1 MSGMRQLHRFL
12 PCVAERARSFRHD
25 RSAHFDGAGS
35 ARFGRLRTVLLLCPG
50 VPQVDTE
57 IKDYIVDD
65 YVAEVIPQSKKLQTF
80 LDHYLLIPAALLIGI
95 VLGLFIA
102 R

>member
-1 MSGMRQLHRFL
+1 MTDQ
-12 PCVAERARSFRHD
+12 
-25 RSAHFDGAGS
+25 
-35 ARFGRLRTVLLLCPG
+35 RTSMALEALVSEDCEQCYSCILAC
-50 VPQVDTE
+50 PQVDTD

-65 YVAEVIPQSKKLQTF
+65 YVSEVIPQSKKLKTL

>member
-1 MSGMRQLHRFL
+1 MEQCYSCILA
-12 PCVAERARSFRHD
+12 C
-25 RSAHFDGAGS
+25 
-35 ARFGRLRTVLLLCPG
+35 
-50 VPQVDTE
+50 PQVDTD

-65 YVAEVIPQSKKLQTF
+65 YVVEVIPQSKNLHTL
-80 LDHYLLIPAALLIGI
+80 LDNYFLIPVALLIGI

>member
-1 MSGMRQLHRFL
+1 MALESI
-12 PCVAERARSFRHD
+12 VAEDCEQCYSCILA
-25 RSAHFDGAGS
+25 
-35 ARFGRLRTVLLLCPG
+35 C
-50 VPQVDTE
+50 PQVDTD

-65 YVAEVIPQSKKLQTF
+65 YVVEVIPQSKKVRTL
-80 LDHYLLIPAALLIGI
+80 LDHYLLIPVALLIGI